1 MQHLHGEAS
10 VPHTWDTCKQQEK
23 NNNKNIGHRL
33 EHKRSDYFQGT
44 KQIILNKMV
53 FDMKWDI
60 TQCDLDSWMI
70 AKKQKI

>member
-60 TQCDLDSWMI
+60 KMWFGFLNDS
-70 AKKQKI
+70 QKEKT